1 MSKTREMNNTEN
13 SKIIN
18 TEMLRIREK
27 IILVLTKYLKFS
39 LFLLL

>member
-39 LFLLL
+39 LFLLV